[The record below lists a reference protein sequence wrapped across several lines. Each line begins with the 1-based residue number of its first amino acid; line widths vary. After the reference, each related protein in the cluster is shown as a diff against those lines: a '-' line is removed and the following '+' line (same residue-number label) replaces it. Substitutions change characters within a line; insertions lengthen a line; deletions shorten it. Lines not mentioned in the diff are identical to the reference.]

1 MKAKSE
7 AGEGAAESRAEDS
20 AAPEAAPT
28 EAAKP
33 IASESKDGS
42 KDGGKAGGPGGTD
55 GPGPDGSGGPGGP
68 GPNGSGGP
76 GGPGGRSA
84 SAPPEKMGRKGL
96 ARLGLE
102 GLCNG
107 MLIMVMTQGLS
118 RLYFEE
124 PRATMVGL
132 SIALICSIVMLL
144 GVKTI
149 ARFIVFHRMIMRAG
163 KSKERHP
170 LRTEFFCRWLD
181 EMVVH
186 GLALFITLLLLTASR
201 AFV

>member
-68 GPNGSGGP
+68 GPNGS
-76 GGPGGRSA
+76 GGRSA